1 MKKLLFLATIDI
13 AEKLVGGINQQL
25 EIIAILT
32 VLLLFFSN

>member
-1 MKKLLFLATIDI
+1 MKKLLVLATIDI